1 MEKLTQ
7 KLFIDKVIKSKE
19 ITIVEISEVLDVLPS
34 SLRMTLLRNNLMF
47 NQFCMIYKHVYK
59 EEFVAGEEFFND
71 PDQRELNEDY
81 PLKSFVE
88 SMEKNKTPIIV
99 TLYKKTKIQLINPI

>member
-59 EEFVAGEEFFND
+59 EEFNTDDEFLD
-71 PDQRELNEDY
+71 TMRDVYDLT
-81 PLKSFVE
+81 LSVVVE
-88 SMEKNKTPIIV
+88 IMENNKTPIV
-99 TLYKKTKIQLINPI
+99 VKLYKKTKIRLINETK

>member
-7 KLFIDKVIKSKE
+7 KLFVDKMIKSKE

-59 EEFVAGEEFFND
+59 EAFNTDDEFLDTMRDVYD
-71 PDQRELNEDY
+71 LT
-81 PLKSFVE
+81 LSIVVE
-88 SMEKNKTPIIV
+88 IMENNKTPIV
-99 TLYKKTKIQLINPI
+99 VKLYKKTKIRLINPIK

>member
-7 KLFIDKVIKSKE
+7 KLFIYKIIKSKD
-19 ITIVEISEVLDVLPS
+19 ITIVEIAEALDVLPS

-59 EEFVAGEEFFND
+59 EEFNTDDEFLD
-71 PDQRELNEDY
+71 TMRDVYDLT
-81 PLKSFVE
+81 LSVVVE
-88 SMEKNKTPIIV
+88 IMENNKTPITV
-99 TLYKKTKIQLINPI
+99 TIYEKTKIQLINPS